1 MFLELRFLVE
11 HGKHNPAHRLEV
23 LKDLRVGEPSH
34 AESLEFQRWS
44 THPIMA
50 LALLGVVAV
59 AVNLDD
65 KPLAGAIKVGDV
77 VPKRLLPSEL
87 VRQVAE

>member
-1 MFLELRFLVE
+1 
-11 HGKHNPAHRLEV
+11 
-23 LKDLRVGEPSH
+23 
-34 AESLEFQRWS
+34 
-44 THPIMA
+44 MA

-59 AVNLDD
+59 AVNFDD